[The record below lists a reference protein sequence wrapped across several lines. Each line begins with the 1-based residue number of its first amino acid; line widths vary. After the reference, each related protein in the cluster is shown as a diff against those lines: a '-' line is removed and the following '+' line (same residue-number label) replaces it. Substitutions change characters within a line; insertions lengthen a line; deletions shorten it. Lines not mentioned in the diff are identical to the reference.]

1 MNRSARRFSG
11 LSSALRLPVGVS
23 RHAPVAAVVVRGVRR
38 RPDELGAPR
47 VDVVG
52 DVAQQAGRR
61 ELGHPG
67 DVELGHVAPAP
78 EPTRERAPLSRGI
91 SLGGLEARVE
101 PVVRLVEAL
110 DGDLVVLAREAA
122 AAEHDLL
129 DVRLGRAASLGTW
142 LGIAPARG
150 EPREGAAQ
158 TQTC

>member
-61 ELGHPG
+61 ELGH
-67 DVELGHVAPAP
+67 VAPAP
-78 EPTRERAPLSRGI
+78 EPARERAPLSRGI
-91 SLGGLEARVE
+91 PLGGLEARLE